1 MMRLNVAAPV
11 GIAAAA
17 LAGFLLIDRGG
28 AESAVASGAVPIVA
42 TGTRFSCTPVAV
54 WDGDG
59 PIWCAEGPRVRLE
72 GIAAQEI
79 DGTCRPG
86 HPCPKASGLQS
97 RDYLVRLLGGPKGV
111 LSTGHV
117 AVNGPRL
124 YCVSGGNA
132 KGKRTAAFCSA
143 PRVGDLSCSMVK
155 GGYALR
161 WSRYGGDGVCR
172 QP

>member
-1 MMRLNVAAPV
+1 MRLNLAAPV

-28 AESAVASGAVPIVA
+28 SDSVAASAGVPIVA
-42 TGTRFSCTPVAV
+42 AGSRFSCTAVAV

-72 GIAAQEI
+72 GIAAREI

-86 HPCPKASGLQS
+86 PPCPKASGHQS
-97 RDYLVRLLGGPKGV
+97 RDYLVRLLGGPRGIR
-111 LSTGHV
+111 STGHI

-124 YCVSGGNA
+124 SCVSGGNA

-143 PRVGDLSCSMVK
+143 PGVGDLSCAMVK

-161 WSRYGGDGVCR
+161 WSRYSGELVCR
-172 QP
+172 